1 MLDEGTIQV
10 LLADDDEGFLD
21 SLRTLI
27 EQQQGFA
34 VVGTATDGLG
44 AIELVDELDPHAAVI
59 DLHMPLLDGVSAVA
73 RMRRDH
79 PNLCLIALTGDEAPE
94 LHQAVKESGAD
105 EVLLKKELVETL
117 VERIA
122 AARSAPRRKQA
133 SGG

>member
-1 MLDEGTIQV
+1 VAEATIQV
-10 LLADDDEGFLD
+10 LLADDDEGFLE

-27 EQQQGFA
+27 DRQQGFE

-44 AIELVDELDPHAAVI
+44 AIELVDELEPDAAVI

-79 PNLCLIALTGDEAPE
+79 PNLCLIALTGDEAPK

-105 EVLLKKELVETL
+105 EVLLKGELVDSL
-117 VERIA
+117 VERLA
-122 AARSAPRRKQA
+122 AGRRA
-133 SGG
+133 

>member
-1 MLDEGTIQV
+1 VLDEGTIQV

-34 VVGTATDGLG
+34 VVGIATDGLG
-44 AIELVDELDPHAAVI
+44 AIELVDELEPDAAVI

-79 PNLCLIALTGDEAPE
+79 PNLCLIALTGDEEPR

-105 EVLLKKELVETL
+105 EVLLKGELVDTL
-117 VERIA
+117 VERLA
-122 AARSAPRRKQA
+122 AGRKA
-133 SGG
+133 S

>member
-27 EQQQGFA
+27 EQQHGFA

-105 EVLLKKELVETL
+105 EVLLKNELVETL

-122 AARSAPRRKQA
+122 AASSARD
-133 SGG
+133 

>member
-1 MLDEGTIQV
+1 VLDEGTIQV

-105 EVLLKKELVETL
+105 EVLLKNELVETL

-122 AARSAPRRKQA
+122 ATRSARD
-133 SGG
+133 

>member
-105 EVLLKKELVETL
+105 EVLLKNELVETL
-117 VERIA
+117 VDRIA
-122 AARSAPRRKQA
+122 RGRSEA
-133 SGG
+133 

>member
-1 MLDEGTIQV
+1 MAEATIQV
-10 LLADDDEGFLD
+10 LLADDDEGFLE

-27 EQQQGFA
+27 DGQQGFE

-44 AIELVDELDPHAAVI
+44 AIELVDELNPDAAVI

-79 PNLCLIALTGDEAPE
+79 PSLCLIALTGDEAPK

-105 EVLLKKELVETL
+105 EVLLKGELVESL
-117 VERIA
+117 VERLA
-122 AARSAPRRKQA
+122 AGVRA
-133 SGG
+133 

>member
-1 MLDEGTIQV
+1 MAEGTIQV
-10 LLADDDEGFLD
+10 LLADDDEGFLE

-27 EQQQGFA
+27 DQQQGFS

-44 AIELVDELDPHAAVI
+44 AIELVDQLDPQAAVI

-79 PNLCLIALTGDEAPE
+79 PNLCLIALTGDDAPE

-105 EVLLKKELVETL
+105 EVLLKGELVETL
-117 VERIA
+117 VERLA
-122 AARSAPRRKQA
+122 AGRKA
-133 SGG
+133 

>member
-1 MLDEGTIQV
+1 MLGEGTIQV

-27 EQQQGFA
+27 EGQQGFA
-34 VVGTATDGLG
+34 VVGTATDGLA
-44 AIELVDELDPHAAVI
+44 AIELVDELEPDAAVI

-94 LHQAVKESGAD
+94 LHRAVKESGAD
-105 EVLLKKELVETL
+105 EVLLKGELVETL
-117 VERIA
+117 VERLVA
-122 AARSAPRRKQA
+122 AQSVRAE
-133 SGG
+133 

>member
-1 MLDEGTIQV
+1 LLDEGTIQV

-117 VERIA
+117 VDRLA
-122 AARSAPRRKQA
+122 AATARD
-133 SGG
+133 